1 MCLSNFS
8 SLARFFNQGLFNAD
22 QAYALDYTLSLKM
35 EPANAGEPKQMFV
48 FQYLNDAPTPCR
60 APRLGGIS
68 GQAVAPISPQNCGNN
83 KVWAYG
89 RCTRIH
95 KGWIVK
101 FINIIGKRNE
111 LYLLYFL
118 VESLSNQPRV
128 VFLPGIVFVFIWSDN
143 VFCLFGFQLTT
154 YDLAWLVWS
163 KPAK

>member
-118 VESLSNQPRV
+118 VESFPNQPRV
-128 VFLPGIVFVFIWSDN
+128 VFFAWNCFCVHMVRQCILFVWLPTDNIWLGLTCN
-143 VFCLFGFQLTT
+143 VH
-154 YDLAWLVWS
+154 
-163 KPAK
+163 